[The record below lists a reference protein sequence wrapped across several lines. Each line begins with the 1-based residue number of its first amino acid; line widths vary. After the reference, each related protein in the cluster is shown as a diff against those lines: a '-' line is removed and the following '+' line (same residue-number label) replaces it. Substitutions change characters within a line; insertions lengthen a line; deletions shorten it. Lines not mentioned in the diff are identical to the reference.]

1 VSKLVSV
8 PAADNLRHLD
18 MAPTEAVYD
27 EWLTTAAD
35 LLEAIDALHQPEHPD
50 PDFFPSYTQCVECS
64 KFGMSIDWPCPT
76 ARLLHPEVQ
85 P

>member
-1 VSKLVSV
+1 MSV

-27 EWLTTAAD
+27 EWLTAAAD
-35 LLEAIDALHQPEHPD
+35 LLEAIDALHHPHTAYGET
-50 PDFFPSYTQCVECS
+50 FCCHCAAT
-64 KFGMSIDWPCPT
+64 DWPCAT
-76 ARLLHPEVQ
+76 YRLLHPEVQ